1 MATTEV
7 SGKAAPANFKS
18 NSMSEKEDEYILEW
32 VVTSTSLVT
41 EFNVEYSRD
50 DASENE
56 WIPVASNVNKVGDA
70 SYAGKV
76 SLHNLLPAT
85 KYAVRVAA
93 KNSYGYSSFSPN
105 FVFSTFNEKLLQQQQ
120 QQKEDEAHTEPK
132 HQKSVSGSE
141 IHSLSHLLV
150 LLITGLLLTR

>member
-18 NSMSEKEDEYILEW
+18 SFMSDKEDEYMLEW

-41 EFNVEYSRD
+41 EFNVEYSRE
-50 DASENE
+50 DASENQ
-56 WIPVASNVNKVGDA
+56 WIPLAANVNKVGDA

-85 KYAVRVAA
+85 KYVVRVAA

-105 FVFSTFNEKLLQQQQ
+105 FVFSTYNKMLLEEQQ
-120 QQKEDEAHTEPK
+120 DRAHTEPK

-141 IHSLSHLLV
+141 VQTLSHLLV
-150 LLITGLLLTR
+150 VSITCLLLMR

>member
-18 NSMSEKEDEYILEW
+18 NSMSDKEDEYMLEF

-41 EFNVEYSRD
+41 EFNVEYTRD
-50 DASENE
+50 DASENQ
-56 WIPVASNVNKVGDA
+56 WIPVVANVNKVGDA

-76 SLHNLLPAT
+76 FLHNLLPAT

-105 FVFSTFNEKLLQQQQ
+105 FVFSTYNEKLLQEQQQ
-120 QQKEDEAHTEPK
+120 DRAHTEPK

-141 IHSLSHLLV
+141 VQSLSHLLV
-150 LLITGLLLTR
+150 VLITGLLLTR